1 MPNAE
6 ASGRANG
13 LPPPKL
19 QRRIDARVSTRV
31 VGIADQSRSEERNG
45 DTMTITAI
53 NEMSDADRL
62 AFFDGLCATVHSST
76 IAKKTDAIS
85 GEPGNFPPVA
95 FTDIFAYGF
104 QRRFNDGNGG
114 ADISTDDKI
123 ANGNARFI
131 NHLNGVVSA
140 RGGGISS
147 LESEVFRMA
156 NIAFK
161 VTEGKDA
168 HKALGEKIPAEF
180 RIVLTAYIGD
190 DMADYETR
198 AQDSLDRKAVE
209 AATRAA
215 EMASLLDKR
224 DAVDFDLAK
233 FGLTR

>member
-1 MPNAE
+1 
-6 ASGRANG
+6 
-13 LPPPKL
+13 
-19 QRRIDARVSTRV
+19 
-31 VGIADQSRSEERNG
+31 
-45 DTMTITAI
+45 MTITVI
-53 NEMSDADRL
+53 GDMSDADRL
-62 AFFDGLCATVHSST
+62 AFFDGLCGTMHTST
-76 IAKKTDAIS
+76 IAKKTDAVQ
-85 GEPGNFPPVA
+85 GEPGEFPPVA

-104 QRRFNDGNGG
+104 QRRFNDGVGG
-114 ADISTDDKI
+114 AEVSAADKI
-123 ANGNARFI
+123 ANGQARFD
-131 NHLNGVVSA
+131 NHLKGVVSA

-161 VTEGKDA
+161 ATEGKDA

-180 RIVLTAYIGD
+180 RIVLVAYIGG

-224 DAVDFDLAK
+224 DSVDFDLAK
-233 FGLTR
+233 FGL